1 LRVARWAL
9 LDGERTPAMATP
21 IGATVRLR
29 LEPYDAQPQLES
41 VVLADTLPSAPVLPL
56 HFEASLAD
64 G

>member
-1 LRVARWAL
+1 
-9 LDGERTPAMATP
+9 
-21 IGATVRLR
+21 VRLR